1 MGLLCKSSPVA
12 KQKTGTKTVFFISPL
27 LCGFNA
33 AADNARIPQT
43 AQVQCRRGYAN
54 RFRDLG
60 I

>member
-1 MGLLCKSSPVA
+1 VQKQSGGKTENRNQNGLFHFA
-12 KQKTGTKTVFFISPL
+12 APL
-27 LCGFNA
+27 RLNA